1 MKQLFFKDQ
10 TELEHMAVCS
20 VKVCVMRCISL
31 LPYVVI
37 VSFWS
42 EDEILAGFYVC
53 LSVTCVAN
61 PKQFMVLCY
70 GVKFILNISTAILF
84 GILED
89 DIAQR

>member
-10 TELEHMAVCS
+10 TELEHMAVYS
-20 VKVCVMRCISL
+20 VKVCVMSCILL

-42 EDEILAGFYVC
+42 KDQILAGFYIC

-70 GVKFILNISTAILF
+70 GVEFILNISTAILF